1 MCTAI
6 ILKDKQENPLEII
19 AESIGVMEKHS
30 VEYSFYC
37 FSFVGWIFACIFVLP
52 LFYVLPFI
60 NMSKWCY
67 MENIKKEKK
76 TEPENEKPIIFY
88 IQKRKE
94 V

>member
-1 MCTAI
+1 MCNAI
-6 ILKDKQENPLEII
+6 ILKDKQENPVKII
-19 AESIGVMEKHS
+19 AESIDIMENYS
-30 VEYSFYC
+30 VEYSLYC
-37 FSFVGWIFACIFVLP
+37 LSFVGWICACIFVIP

-67 MENIKKEKK
+67 MENIKKEEKIV
-76 TEPENEKPIIFY
+76 TQSEKPIIFY